1 MSTPFYEKYRQ
12 LCTELG
18 KSDSAVAAEIGLSNS
33 TVTTWRQG
41 AIPRRPT
48 LKRVADYFGV
58 SVEEMMGYSGIE
70 KTPTSDGE
78 RNAVQTE
85 DEEDMLLLARHMAPI
100 PEDDRKQLKEQ
111 FRKSIDLYLKARGLS
126 EMEDK

>member
-70 KTPTSDGE
+70 KTPTSEGE

-111 FRKSIDLYLKARGLS
+111 FRKSIDLYLKARGRS
-126 EMEDK
+126 EREDK